1 VFRRTDRF
9 TALWSGNDQVRHRT
23 PHPLS
28 RGGEHERIGAD
39 GHCSKALSGYFSFAK
54 TRDGTNPL
62 LSVGEAVLVAAMFSV
77 LLGGA
82 TLWLSVEDAA
92 VVVEDT
98 LSVLGLAFLTALLGA
113 FSASLKPRR
122 EPIPHW

>member
-1 VFRRTDRF
+1 MN
-9 TALWSGNDQVRHRT
+9 ALALMV
-23 PHPLS
+23 
-28 RGGEHERIGAD
+28 I
-39 GHCSKALSGYFSFAK
+39 ALSGYFSFAK

-122 EPIPHW
+122 EQYPIGNVRSLEVSLPIWRTRVRIGRCRCSRKQVDLR

>member
-1 VFRRTDRF
+1 MN
-9 TALWSGNDQVRHRT
+9 ALALIV
-23 PHPLS
+23 
-28 RGGEHERIGAD
+28 I
-39 GHCSKALSGYFSFAK
+39 ALSGYFSFAK

-98 LSVLGLAFLTALLGA
+98 SSVLGLAFLSALLGA

-122 EPIPHW
+122 EPIPHLVTYAP